1 MPIKERFVKSIL
13 EDEAKRL
20 MKNQAAALGQKL
32 KIRTGRLFNTRKTS
46 VSGGADMDGQL
57 SFTHT
62 VYERFLDMKR
72 LQYGSKEVH
81 RNRKIH
87 NRFVFGHYT
96 SIAGRLMYDLTDE
109 VVATFKEELK
119 SAQ

>member
-1 MPIKERFVKSIL
+1 MSIKERFVKSIL

-20 MKNQAAALGQKL
+20 MRNQAAALGQKL

-46 VSGGADMDGQL
+46 VSGGAEMDGQL

-72 LQYGSKEVH
+72 LQYSSKEVH